1 MSSVLSVK
9 LEIWKMF
16 PKTHGNF
23 LINHR
28 RAFGVYKTKKP
39 KEGKAM
45 RKGLGALLA
54 LVLALLPGMARGE
67 AVFTREVDHAVSME
81 AMEGGLLL
89 SGSYADGEADRPS
102 VKFLDFAGRRL
113 YSRGDRAHDGGY
125 ADAALFGDGDC
136 AVLRYG
142 DEGYCVDFLRDR
154 ETVWSREIGERGA
167 FNLFCDDERILV
179 DGAPAVGVSTLTA
192 LDMDGAPLWETR
204 WEESLRFAGILA
216 CAEGYLAYGCRVEA
230 EENYPFAV
238 CVDAQGAEVW
248 RCEGQ
253 ERGEV
258 AAACVDGEG
267 VLLLMDDLGG
277 DGWPTRLTRLRAG
290 AVVWQQDYPSAR
302 TEGAVTQGALD
313 ILPCGGGALI
323 ALRFGHPLAGECLLR
338 QVDAQGAV
346 TAEWRA
352 AFPEL
357 YGVQKAALV
366 PCGEAVYLAAYG
378 EPAAAAMETTDW
390 FDKSGPTLR
399 DFADL
404 LVVREVEL
412 PEG

>member
-1 MSSVLSVK
+1 
-9 LEIWKMF
+9 
-16 PKTHGNF
+16 
-23 LINHR
+23 
-28 RAFGVYKTKKP
+28 
-39 KEGKAM
+39 M

-67 AVFTREVDHAVSME
+67 AVFTREVDHVVSMA

-125 ADAALFGDGDC
+125 ADAALLEDGSF

-142 DEGYCVDFLRDR
+142 DEGYCVDFLRGR
-154 ETVWSREIGERGA
+154 ETVWSREVDERGA

-179 DGAPAVGVSTLTA
+179 DGAPAVGGSTLTA

-258 AAACVDGEG
+258 AAACVDGG
-267 VLLLMDDLGG
+267 DALLLIDVRGG
-277 DGWPTRLTRLRAG
+277 DGWPTRLMRLRAG

-323 ALRFGHPLAGECLLR
+323 ALRFGHPLADECLLR
-338 QVDAQGAV
+338 RVDAQGAV

-366 PCGEAVYLAAYG
+366 PCGEAVYLAACG
-378 EPAAAAMETTDW
+378 EPAAAAALETTDW
-390 FDKSGPTLR
+390 FDRSGPTLR

>member
-1 MSSVLSVK
+1 MSSALSVK
-9 LEIWKMF
+9 LKIWEMF
-16 PKTHGNF
+16 PKTCGNF

-28 RAFGVYKTKKP
+28 WAFGVYKTKKP

-45 RKGLGALLA
+45 RKGLGVLLA
-54 LVLALLPGMARGE
+54 LVLALLPGMARSE
-67 AVFTREVDHAVSME
+67 AVFTREVDHIASMDAAE
-81 AMEGGLLL
+81 CGLLL
-89 SGSYADGEADRPS
+89 SGSYTDGEADRPS
-102 VKFLDFAGRRL
+102 VRFLDFAGRRL

-125 ADAALFGDGDC
+125 ADAVLFDGGGC

-154 ETVWSREIGERGA
+154 ETVWNREVSERGA
-167 FNLFCDDERILV
+167 FNLFCDGERILV
-179 DGAPAVGVSTLTA
+179 DAAPAVRVSTLTA
-192 LDMDGAPLWETR
+192 LDMDGGTVWEAR

-216 CAEGYLAYGCRVEA
+216 CAEGYLAYGYRVEA

-258 AAACVDGEG
+258 VAACVEGEG
-267 VLLLMDDLGG
+267 VLLLMDNLGG

-302 TEGAVTQGALD
+302 VEGAATQGTLD
-313 ILPCGGGALI
+313 MLPYEGGALI
-323 ALRFGHPLAGECLLR
+323 ALRFGYPLAGECLLR
-338 QVDAQGAV
+338 QVDAQGEV
-346 TAEWRA
+346 VAEWRV

-357 YGVQKAALV
+357 YGVRMAALV
-366 PCGEAVYLAAYG
+366 PCGEAVYLAACG
-378 EPAAAAMETTDW
+378 EPPEAAVETAGW
-390 FDKSGPTLR
+390 FDKSGPTLG

>member
-1 MSSVLSVK
+1 
-9 LEIWKMF
+9 
-16 PKTHGNF
+16 
-23 LINHR
+23 
-28 RAFGVYKTKKP
+28 
-39 KEGKAM
+39 M
-45 RKGLGALLA
+45 RKGLGVLLA
-54 LVLALLPGMARGE
+54 LVLALLPGMARSE
-67 AVFTREVDHAVSME
+67 AVLVREVDHIASMDAAE
-81 AMEGGLLL
+81 CGLLL

-142 DEGYCVDFLRDR
+142 DEGYCVDFLRGR
-154 ETVWSREIGERGA
+154 ETVWSREVDERGA

-179 DGAPAVGVSTLTA
+179 DGAPAVGASTLTA

-258 AAACVDGEG
+258 VAACVDGEG

-277 DGWPTRLTRLRAG
+277 DGWPTRLMRLRAG

-338 QVDAQGAV
+338 RVDAQGAV

-357 YGVQKAALV
+357 HGVQKAALV

-390 FDKSGPTLR
+390 LDKSGPTLR

>member
-1 MSSVLSVK
+1 
-9 LEIWKMF
+9 
-16 PKTHGNF
+16 
-23 LINHR
+23 
-28 RAFGVYKTKKP
+28 
-39 KEGKAM
+39 M
-45 RKGLGALLA
+45 RKGACALLA
-54 LVLALLPGMARGE
+54 LVLALLPGMARSE
-67 AVFTREVDHAVSME
+67 AVFTREIDHVVSME
-81 AMEGGLLL
+81 TMEGGLLL

-125 ADAALFGDGDC
+125 ADAALFDGGGC

-142 DEGYCVDFLRDR
+142 DEGYCLDFLRDR
-154 ETVWSREIGERGA
+154 ETVWNREVSERGA
-167 FNLFCDDERILV
+167 FNLFCDGERILV
-179 DGAPAVGVSTLTA
+179 DAAPAVRVSTLTA
-192 LDMDGAPLWETR
+192 LDMDGGTVWEAR

-248 RCEGQ
+248 RCEGR

-258 AAACVDGEG
+258 AAACVDGG
-267 VLLLMDDLGG
+267 DALLLIDVRGG

-302 TEGAVTQGALD
+302 AEDAVTQRALD
-313 ILPCGGGALI
+313 ILPYEGGALI

-338 QVDAQGAV
+338 QVDAQGGV
-346 TAEWRA
+346 VAEWRA

-366 PCGEAVYLAAYG
+366 PCGEEVYLAACG
-378 EPAAAAMETTDW
+378 EPAAAAALETADW
-390 FDKSGPTLR
+390 FDGSDPTLG

>member
-1 MSSVLSVK
+1 
-9 LEIWKMF
+9 MF
-16 PKTHGNF
+16 LKTHGNF

-45 RKGLGALLA
+45 RKGLCALLA
-54 LVLALLPGMARGE
+54 LVLALLPGMARSE
-67 AVFTREVDHAVSME
+67 AVFTREVDHVISME
-81 AMEGGLLL
+81 ALEGALLL

-125 ADAALFGDGDC
+125 ADAALFGGGDC

-142 DEGYCVDFLRDR
+142 DEGYCVDFLCGR
-154 ETVWSREIGERGA
+154 ETVWSREVGERGA
-167 FNLFCDDERILV
+167 FNLFCDGERILV

-192 LDMDGAPLWETR
+192 LDMDGATLWETR

-258 AAACVDGEG
+258 AVACVDGEG

-302 TEGAVTQGALD
+302 VEGAVTQGALD

-338 QVDAQGAV
+338 QVDAQGGV
-346 TAEWRA
+346 VAEWRV

-357 YGVQKAALV
+357 YGVRMAALV
-366 PCGEAVYLAAYG
+366 PCGEAVYLAACG
-378 EPAAAAMETTDW
+378 EPAAAAAMETTDW
-390 FDKSGPTLR
+390 FDRSGPTLR

>member
-1 MSSVLSVK
+1 
-9 LEIWKMF
+9 
-16 PKTHGNF
+16 
-23 LINHR
+23 
-28 RAFGVYKTKKP
+28 
-39 KEGKAM
+39 M
-45 RKGLGALLA
+45 RKGACALLA
-54 LVLALLPGMARGE
+54 LVLALLPGMARSE
-67 AVFTREVDHAVSME
+67 AVFTREIDHVASME

-125 ADAALFGDGDC
+125 ADAALFDGGGC

-154 ETVWSREIGERGA
+154 ETVWNREVSERGA
-167 FNLFCDDERILV
+167 FNLFCDGERILV
-179 DGAPAVGVSTLTA
+179 DAAPAVRVSTLTA
-192 LDMDGAPLWETR
+192 LDMDGGTVWEAR
-204 WEESLRFAGILA
+204 WEESLRFADILA
-216 CAEGYLAYGCRVEA
+216 CAEGYLAYGYRVEA

-258 AAACVDGEG
+258 VAACMDGEE
-267 VLLLMDDLGG
+267 VLLLMDNLGG
-277 DGWPTRLTRLRAG
+277 DGWPTRLMRLRAG

-302 TEGAVTQGALD
+302 VEGAATQGTLD
-313 ILPCGGGALI
+313 MLPYEGGALI
-323 ALRFGHPLAGECLLR
+323 ALRFGYPLAGECLLR
-338 QVDAQGAV
+338 QVDAQGGV
-346 TAEWRA
+346 VAEWRA

-366 PCGEAVYLAAYG
+366 PCGEEVYLAACG
-378 EPAAAAMETTDW
+378 EPAAAAALETADW
-390 FDKSGPTLR
+390 FDGSDPTLG

>member
-1 MSSVLSVK
+1 
-9 LEIWKMF
+9 
-16 PKTHGNF
+16 
-23 LINHR
+23 
-28 RAFGVYKTKKP
+28 
-39 KEGKAM
+39 M

-54 LVLALLPGMARGE
+54 LVLALLPGMARSE
-67 AVFTREVDHAVSME
+67 AVFTREVDHVVSME

-102 VKFLDFAGRRL
+102 VRFLDFAGRRL
-113 YSRGDRAHDGGY
+113 YSRGDRAHNGGC
-125 ADAALFGDGDC
+125 ADAALFDGGGC

-154 ETVWSREIGERGA
+154 ETIWNREVGERGA
-167 FNLFCDDERILV
+167 FNLFCDGERILV
-179 DGAPAVGVSTLTA
+179 DAAPAVGVSTLTA
-192 LDMDGAPLWETR
+192 LDMDGATLWETR
-204 WEESLRFAGILA
+204 WEESLRFADILA
-216 CAEGYLAYGCRVEA
+216 CAEGYLAYGYRVEA

-238 CVDAQGAEVW
+238 CVDAHGAEVW

-302 TEGAVTQGALD
+302 VEGAVTQGALD

-338 QVDAQGAV
+338 RVDAQGGV
-346 TAEWRA
+346 VAEWRV

-357 YGVQKAALV
+357 YGVRMAAFV
-366 PCGEAVYLAAYG
+366 PCGEAVYLAACG
-378 EPAAAAMETTDW
+378 EPAAAAAMETTDW
-390 FDKSGPTLR
+390 FDRSGPTLR

>member
-1 MSSVLSVK
+1 
-9 LEIWKMF
+9 
-16 PKTHGNF
+16 
-23 LINHR
+23 
-28 RAFGVYKTKKP
+28 
-39 KEGKAM
+39 M
-45 RKGLGALLA
+45 RKGACALLA
-54 LVLALLPGMARGE
+54 LVLALLPGMARSE
-67 AVFTREVDHAVSME
+67 AVFTREIDHVVSME
-81 AMEGGLLL
+81 TMEGGLLL

-125 ADAALFGDGDC
+125 ADAALFDGGGC

-154 ETVWSREIGERGA
+154 ETVWNREVSERGA
-167 FNLFCDDERILV
+167 LNLFCDGERILV
-179 DGAPAVGVSTLTA
+179 DAAPAVGVSTLTA
-192 LDMDGAPLWETR
+192 LDMDGATLWETR
-204 WEESLRFAGILA
+204 WEESLRFADILA
-216 CAEGYLAYGCRVEA
+216 CAEGYLAYGYRVEA

-258 AAACVDGEG
+258 AAACMDGEE

-277 DGWPTRLTRLRAG
+277 DGWPTRLMRLRAG

-302 TEGAVTQGALD
+302 AEGAVTQGTLD
-313 ILPCGGGALI
+313 ILPYEGGALI

-338 QVDAQGAV
+338 QVDAQGGV
-346 TAEWRA
+346 VAEWRA

-357 YGVQKAALV
+357 YGVRMAAFV
-366 PCGEAVYLAAYG
+366 PCGEAVYLAACG
-378 EPAAAAMETTDW
+378 EPPEAAAVETAGW
-390 FDKSGPTLR
+390 FDKSGPTLG

>member
-1 MSSVLSVK
+1 MLSIK
-9 LEIWKMF
+9 LEIWEMF
-16 PKTHGNF
+16 PKARGNF
-23 LINHR
+23 FINRR
-28 RAFGVYKTKKP
+28 RAFGVYKTKEL

-45 RKGLGALLA
+45 RKGLGVLLA
-54 LVLALLPGMARGE
+54 LVLALLPGMARSE
-67 AVFTREVDHAVSME
+67 AVLVREVDHIASMDAAE
-81 AMEGGLLL
+81 CGLLL

-102 VKFLDFAGRRL
+102 VRFLDFAGRRL
-113 YSRGDRAHDGGY
+113 YSWGNRAHDGGCR
-125 ADAALFGDGDC
+125 DAALLEDGSF

-142 DEGYCVDFLRDR
+142 DRGFCLERVRDR
-154 ETVWSREIGERGA
+154 EVVWSREIGERGA
-167 FNLFCDDERILV
+167 FNLFCDGERILV
-179 DGAPAVGVSTLTA
+179 DAAPAVRVSTLTA
-192 LDMDGAPLWETR
+192 LDMDGGTIWEAR

-216 CAEGYLAYGCRVEA
+216 CAEGYLAYGYRVEA

-258 AAACVDGEG
+258 VAACVDGEE
-267 VLLLMDDLGG
+267 VLLLMDNLGG

-302 TEGAVTQGALD
+302 VGEAVTQRALD
-313 ILPCGGGALI
+313 ILPYEGGALI

-346 TAEWRA
+346 VAEWRV

-357 YGVQKAALV
+357 YGVRMAAFV
-366 PCGEAVYLAAYG
+366 PCGEAVYLAACG
-378 EPAAAAMETTDW
+378 EPAAAAALETADW
-390 FDKSGPTLR
+390 FDGSDPTLG

>member
-1 MSSVLSVK
+1 MSSVLSIK
-9 LEIWKMF
+9 LEIWEMF
-16 PKTHGNF
+16 PKTRGNF
-23 LINHR
+23 FINHR
-28 RAFGVYKTKKP
+28 RAFCVYP
-39 KEGKAM
+39 IKEGEGAM
-45 RKGLGALLA
+45 RKGACALLA
-54 LVLALLPGMARGE
+54 LVLALLPGMARSE
-67 AVFTREVDHAVSME
+67 AVFTREIDHVVSME
-81 AMEGGLLL
+81 TMEGGLLL

-125 ADAALFGDGDC
+125 ADAALFDGGGC
-136 AVLRYG
+136 VVLRYG
-142 DEGYCVDFLRDR
+142 DEGYCLDFLRDR
-154 ETVWSREIGERGA
+154 ETVWNREVSERGA
-167 FNLFCDDERILV
+167 LNLFCDGERILV

-192 LDMDGAPLWETR
+192 LDMDGATLWETR
-204 WEESLRFAGILA
+204 WEESLRFADILA
-216 CAEGYLAYGCRVEA
+216 CAEGYLAYGYRVEA

-267 VLLLMDDLGG
+267 VLLLIDVRGG
-277 DGWPTRLTRLRAG
+277 DGWPTRLMRLRAG

-302 TEGAVTQGALD
+302 AEDAVTQRALD
-313 ILPCGGGALI
+313 ILPYEGGALI
-323 ALRFGHPLAGECLLR
+323 ALRFGQPLAGECLLR
-338 QVDAQGAV
+338 QVDARGGV
-346 TAEWRA
+346 VAEWRA

-357 YGVQKAALV
+357 YGVRMAAFV
-366 PCGEAVYLAAYG
+366 PCGEAVYLAACG
-378 EPAAAAMETTDW
+378 EPPEAAAVETAGW
-390 FDKSGPTLR
+390 FDKSGPTLG